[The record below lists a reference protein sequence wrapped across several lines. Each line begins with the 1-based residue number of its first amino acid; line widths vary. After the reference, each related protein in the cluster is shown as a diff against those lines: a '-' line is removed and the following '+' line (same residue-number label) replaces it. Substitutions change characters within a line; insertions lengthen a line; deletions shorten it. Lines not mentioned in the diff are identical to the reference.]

1 MFIVT
6 KLRNNINIPD
16 LCPGGETWRS
26 SAWFPRYWAGS
37 SCRRGSPG
45 CLRPDSLRDGDGDLR
60 HHLGPHLDRGIMK
73 VSLHNVRILPRKSM
87 EVSKF
92 MDLNNFQVFFAARF
106 HRRQ

>member
-1 MFIVT
+1 MWRMFIVT

-26 SAWFPRYWAGS
+26 SHGALATG
-37 SCRRGSPG
+37 
-45 CLRPDSLRDGDGDLR
+45 LAVLRDGDGDLR

-73 VSLHNVRILPRKSM
+73 VSLHNVRILPRKWSM

>member
-1 MFIVT
+1 M
-6 KLRNNINIPD
+6 
-16 LCPGGETWRS
+16 PGW
-26 SAWFPRYWAGS
+26 
-37 SCRRGSPG
+37 
-45 CLRPDSLRDGDGDLR
+45 GDLEESRMVPSLLGWQFMR

-73 VSLHNVRILPRKSM
+73 VSLHNVRILPRKWSM

>member
-1 MFIVT
+1 MVVQ
-6 KLRNNINIPD
+6 
-16 LCPGGETWRS
+16 GGEVCGECLS
-26 SAWFPRYWAGS
+26 LQNSAIISIFQIYARVGRLGGVPHGALATG
-37 SCRRGSPG
+37 
-45 CLRPDSLRDGDGDLR
+45 LAVLRDGDGDLR
-60 HHLGPHLDRGIMK
+60 HHLGPHLDRGIIK

>member
-1 MFIVT
+1 MQERF
-6 KLRNNINIPD
+6 
-16 LCPGGETWRS
+16 PGA
-26 SAWFPRYWAGS
+26 SASGQSAV
-37 SCRRGSPG
+37 
-45 CLRPDSLRDGDGDLR
+45 LRDGDGDLR

-73 VSLHNVRILPRKSM
+73 VSLHNVRILPRKWSM